1 MSALERHGIRHLS
14 PSSLNLWLEN
24 PGLWTIRY
32 LAGVK
37 DETGAAMARG
47 SAVETGMLAYLHGKE
62 EAVDMALSNFAMNT
76 AGEIADHIEEERKLI
91 TPMVQQCAKWKA
103 PSPVVASQFKVE
115 YWLDGVSVPVVGY
128 LDFAF
133 DEIDVDLKTTKA
145 CPSAPR
151 ANHVRQASLYRAAR
165 NRRGALLYVTHAKH
179 ALYEIDDEARDRAL
193 GELQSAALSL
203 QRFLTKFDLA
213 EDAIRALPM
222 NMDSFMWSE
231 ATKAKVAELHL

>member
-1 MSALERHGIRHLS
+1 MTALERHGIKHLS

-32 LAGVK
+32 LANVK

-47 SAVETGMLAYLHGKE
+47 SAVEVGMLHGLHGKD
-62 EAVDMALSNFAMNT
+62 AIGAALANFDLNI
-76 AGEIADHIEEERKLI
+76 AGEIADHIDAERKMI
-91 TPMVQQCAKWKA
+91 APMVEQCAKWKA

-115 YWLDGVSVPVVGY
+115 YWLDGVSVPVIGY

-133 DEIDVDLKTTKA
+133 EDIDVDLKTTKA
-145 CPSAPR
+145 CPSSPR
-151 ANHVRQASLYRAAR
+151 ANHVRQAALYRAAR
-165 NRRGALLYVTHAKH
+165 NKRGALLYVTHAKH
-179 ALYEIDDEARDRAL
+179 AFYEIDDEARDRGL

-203 QRFLTKFDLA
+203 QRFLTKCDSA

-222 NMDSFMWSE
+222 NMDSFMWSD